1 MRQRD
6 WDARCAQAAESR
18 FDVGRISTSAQ
29 AVIGLL
35 EKLLTVA
42 VIGFGAVLVFD
53 GQMTVGNGIRFPP
66 FATGAFVPLAV
77 PPSPDEANTDTP
89 LSAAALN
96 ASRRFSSDAAL
107 PNASSAEPKLCEIT
121 CTLSLSIRYFSA
133 FIMFGKPWTPSVS
146 APVVA
151 TRMMLAPGAIA

>member
-53 GQMTVGNGIRFPP
+53 GQMTVGALI
-66 FATGAFVPLAV
+66 AFNMLSGRVTAPLAQIV
-77 PPSPDEANTDTP
+77 GLVQGYQEAGLSVRMLGQIMNRPPELISQLRIIGRLADFGSGAQ
-89 LSAAALN
+89 
-96 ASRRFSSDAAL
+96 
-107 PNASSAEPKLCEIT
+107 
-121 CTLSLSIRYFSA
+121 
-133 FIMFGKPWTPSVS
+133 FGKRFRGPD
-146 APVVA
+146 AHQRLPVGV
-151 TRMMLAPGAIA
+151 RLV